1 MRALL
6 LPTIFICTT
15 LLSFAQSVSHSTIY
29 SEDGYLFTVYL
40 NGEQMNDEPSDR
52 VRSINLSQPYYSILI
67 DFVDESLPD
76 INRKIF
82 QLTDA
87 HGTRVDATHIIKHNK
102 KNKLVLRWKSQTVR
116 PFYIEPERD
125 EPTVVI
131 VGGGTQQEVVRQTT
145 TTRTVEG
152 TSDGV
157 SMSFGGIGGRVNI
170 NTGYSEPVVE
180 EVTTT
185 TTIVGQQA
193 APVTTSELPCG
204 GTILG
209 TQDFEM
215 ALKSISVR
223 SSDEGKMTSGKQI
236 VSTNCF
242 TTDQARRLV
251 DLFQSEE
258 SKLEMAIYAYPFVI
272 DKGTYFK
279 MNGAFATE
287 ASIDVLNK
295 AILSE

>member
-1 MRALL
+1 MR
-6 LPTIFICTT
+6 
-15 LLSFAQSVSHSTIY
+15 LLSLVIFLCFSVFFAAAQSVSHSTIY

-40 NGEQMNDEPSDR
+40 NGEQMNEEPQDR
-52 VRSINLSQPYYSILI
+52 VRSINLSQPYYSILV

-76 INRKIF
+76 IKRKIF
-82 QLTDA
+82 QLTGG
-87 HGTRVDATHIIKHNK
+87 HGERVDATHIIKHGK
-102 KNKLVLRWKSQTVR
+102 KNKIVLRWKSQTTY
-116 PFYIEPERD
+116 PSYIEPPRD
-125 EPTVVI
+125 APTVVF
-131 VGGGTQQEVVRQTT
+131 VGGGGTQEVVRQTT

-170 NTGYSEPVVE
+170 NTGNAEPVVE

-185 TTIVGQQA
+185 TTVVNQPAVA
-193 APVTTSELPCG
+193 ANTSDLPCG

-209 TQDFEM
+209 TNDFEM
-215 ALKSISVR
+215 ALKSIASR
-223 SSDEGKMTSGKQI
+223 SNDEGKMTSGKQI

-242 TTDQARRLV
+242 TTDQARRVV
-251 DLFQSEE
+251 DLFQTEE

-272 DKGTYFK
+272 DKGAYFK
-279 MNGAFATE
+279 MNGAFAKE
-287 ASIDVLNK
+287 ESIDVLNK

>member
-1 MRALL
+1 MR
-6 LPTIFICTT
+6 IVST
-15 LLSFAQSVSHSTIY
+15 LFFVLFSVASIFAQVSHSTIY

-52 VRSINLSQPYYSILI
+52 VRSINLSQPYYSIKV

-76 INRKIF
+76 IERKIF

-87 HGTRVDATHIIKHNK
+87 HGARVDATHVIKHTK
-102 KNKLVLRWKSQTVR
+102 KDKIVLRWKSQTVR
-116 PFYIEPERD
+116 PRYIEEERN
-125 EPTVVI
+125 EPTVVV
-131 VGGGTQQEVVRQTT
+131 VGGTGHQEVVQQTT
-145 TTRTVEG
+145 TTRTVES

-185 TTIVGQQA
+185 TTVVGQAA
-193 APVTTSELPCG
+193 APAVTHDLPCG

-209 TQDFEM
+209 TKDFEM

-223 SSDEGKMTSGKQI
+223 STDEGKMTSAKQI

-242 TTDQARRLV
+242 TTDQARRVV
-251 DLFQSEE
+251 DLFVSEE

-272 DKGTYFK
+272 DKGAYFK
-279 MNGAFATE
+279 MNGAFAKE
-287 ASIDVLNK
+287 SSIDELNR